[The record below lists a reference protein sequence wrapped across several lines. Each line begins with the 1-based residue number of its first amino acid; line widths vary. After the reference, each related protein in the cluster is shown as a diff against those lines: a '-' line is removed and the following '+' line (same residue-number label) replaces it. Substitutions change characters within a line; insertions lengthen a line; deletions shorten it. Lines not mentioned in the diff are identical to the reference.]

1 MRVAIDWGAL
11 REQAA
16 SDLQRAAA
24 PEAVEE
30 VRVRWLGRSGRIALA
45 LRELGKLPAE
55 ERPAAG
61 AQGNEVRTEVEAMV
75 AARRTALRQEALS
88 QRLAAETM
96 DITLPGT
103 QPDIGH
109 AHPLHQVWRDLVR
122 IFGEL
127 GFAVADGPE
136 VESDWFNFGAL
147 NIPEGHPTR
156 DAQDSFYVE
165 RRVRP
170 GDTRADHVSEQVLL
184 RTQTSPVQI
193 RTMQALAPALP
204 VRIVAPGR
212 VYRRD
217 TTDATHSAVFHQIE
231 GLLVDRGIAMSHMKG
246 VIGEFARRLYG
257 PSTKIRVRPS
267 YFPFTEPSGEVDVT
281 CAFCGGKGC
290 RICKGTGWIEIM
302 GCGMVH
308 PHVLRNGGYDPEE
321 VSGFAFGMGID
332 RVAQLR
338 YGIDDLRHFL
348 QNDLRFLE
356 QF

>member
-1 MRVAIDWGAL
+1 MDPLAIDWAAL
-11 REQAA
+11 KDQAESELQAA
-16 SDLQRAAA
+16 SSLQS
-24 PEAVEE
+24 VEE
-30 VRVRWLGRSGRIALA
+30 ARVRWLGRSGRIALA
-45 LRELGKLPAE
+45 LRDVGRLPAA

-61 AQGNEVRTEVEAMV
+61 AQGNEVRAEVEALV
-75 AARRTALRQEALS
+75 SERLSRLEAEALHA
-88 QRLAAETM
+88 RLAAETI
-96 DITLPGT
+96 DITLPG
-103 QPDIGH
+103 QRPQVGH

-136 VESDWFNFGAL
+136 VETDWLNFGAL

-156 DAQDSFYVE
+156 DAQDSFYV
-165 RRVRP
+165 
-170 GDTRADHVSEQVLL
+170 ADGQLL

-193 RTMQALAPALP
+193 RAMQALAPALP
-204 VRIVAPGR
+204 VRVVAPGR

-246 VIGEFARRLYG
+246 VIAEFARRLYG
-257 PSTKIRVRPS
+257 PETKIRVRPS

-281 CAFCGGKGC
+281 CVFCHGAGC

-308 PHVLRNGGYDPEE
+308 PVVLKNGGYDPEE
-321 VSGFAFGMGID
+321 VSGFAWGMGID

>member
-1 MRVAIDWGAL
+1 MAMDW
-11 REQAA
+11 E
-16 SDLQRAAA
+16 SLQRQAEADVAAA
-24 PEAVEE
+24 ATPQALEEA
-30 VRVRWLGRSGRIALA
+30 RVRWLGRSGRIALA
-45 LRELGKLPAE
+45 LREVGRLPAE
-55 ERPAAG
+55 ERPGAG
-61 AQGNEVRTEVEAMV
+61 VRGNEVRAAVEALV
-75 AARRTALRQEALS
+75 AGRRAALREEAL
-88 QRLAAETM
+88 QARLAAETI
-96 DITLPGT
+96 DVTLPGRR
-103 QPDIGH
+103 PRVGH
-109 AHPLHQVWRDLVR
+109 VHPLHQVWRDLVR
-122 IFGEL
+122 IFAEL

-136 VESDWFNFGAL
+136 VESDWYNFGAL
-147 NIPEGHPTR
+147 NIPAGHPTR
-156 DAQDSFYVE
+156 DAQDSFYL
-165 RRVRP
+165 
-170 GDTRADHVSEQVLL
+170 SESLLL

-193 RTMQALAPALP
+193 RAMQALAPALP
-204 VRIVAPGR
+204 VRVVAPGR

-246 VIGEFARRLYG
+246 VIAEFARRLYG
-257 PSTKIRVRPS
+257 PRTRIRIRPS

-281 CAFCGGKGC
+281 CAFCEGRGC
-290 RICKGTGWIEIM
+290 RICKGTGWIEIL

-308 PHVLRNGGYDPEE
+308 PQVLRNGGYDPEE